1 MRKKTRKNIHF
12 SINQR
17 SFHFNDYLET
27 NQKLKNKNH
36 KLISDDRIYI
46 LFFSF
51 VSLILVFSLKITL
64 ISIQKTD
71 FSKTKNSST
80 HFVSAR
86 RDIVD
91 RNGELLARNIQTYHA
106 GIRSNLVK
114 DKKKFLVKVKLAF
127 PELNNK
133 VLISNLNKKKYFY
146 LKKRLTDLQREKL
159 WKLGEKGIIFEPF
172 QTRVYPHA
180 GLYSHIIG
188 QTDYDNYGISGV
200 ENYFDNFL
208 RNRKNISIPLKLSLD
223 TNIQFL
229 IKSELEKALDIFQAK
244 GAASILMDSDNGEVL
259 SLVSLPDFDPNKREN
274 IKDKNY
280 INKITKGVYEL
291 GSVFKT
297 FTLAAALDEN
307 LIEVDTKFID
317 LEKSIDCGK
326 NTIREYDK
334 KIPKDLTAEEI
345 LIRSGNIGSVRI
357 GQKIGVE
364 KFKQFLTKINLIN
377 KIEFDIDEIGI
388 PIPFKWGKC
397 KLATTSFGH
406 GITTT
411 PLQLAKG
418 YAIVTNG
425 GFDVNPTII
434 KKKSKKLI
442 KYKKRVLKENVS
454 KKINPI
460 LRKIVTSKEGTANL
474 ADVKGYEIGGKTG
487 TAEKIVSGTYSNQK
501 KINTFASVFPI
512 SNPEFVL
519 VVILDEPKINSEY
532 IYNYRDGS
540 NFKLKGSPRNT
551 SGWTSV
557 EATGHIIE
565 KIGPILA
572 TKYIEIN

>member
-1 MRKKTRKNIHF
+1 MNKLYFNIDPK
-12 SINQR
+12 SYVN
-17 SFHFNDYLET
+17 
-27 NQKLKNKNH
+27 
-36 KLISDDRIYI
+36 
-46 LFFSF
+46 
-51 VSLILVFSLKITL
+51 
-64 ISIQKTD
+64 D
-71 FSKTKNSST
+71 FSTKRSKSNINIEFNRVALIFFIFFIIYLIYSIHLIHLGSRAKALDPYKSLDVVGPLNRADIIDINGKYLAKTVSST
-80 HFVSAR
+80 
-86 RDIVD
+86 
-91 RNGELLARNIQTYHA
+91 NI
-106 GIRSNLVK
+106 GIKPSE
-114 DKKKFLVKVKLAF
+114 A
-127 PELNNK
+127 
-133 VLISNLNKKKYFY
+133 INKKKLLLNLKYIFPDKNFNEIENKFKKNKFFY
-146 LKKRLTDLQREKL
+146 LEKNISDEKYEQL
-159 WKLGEKGIIFEPF
+159 MKLGDKSIKPEKKIL
-172 QTRVYPHA
+172 RVYPQKN
-180 GLYSHIIG
+180 LFSHLIG
-188 QTDYDNYGISGV
+188 QIDSDNIGISGI
-200 ENYFDNFL
+200 EKSKNNLL
-208 RNRKNISIPLKLSLD
+208 RETKIPLQLTLD
-223 TNIQFL
+223 SDIQFL
-229 IKSELEKALDIFQAK
+229 VRKELLRFNNIFQTK
-244 GAASILMDSDNGEVL
+244 GSAAILMNIDNGNIL

-487 TAEKIVSGTYSNQK
+487 TAEKIVSGIYSNQK